1 MILHQIWVR
10 QSFCALGHN
19 LPFFL
24 RNMYYSCTI
33 EKGHFI
39 PGQVNSPAALMTNL
53 CLHWHEALCKLA
65 THFSLVAQTEVD
77 PQGEIHIPF
86 EPSQ

>member
-19 LPFFL
+19 LPLFFEKYL
-24 RNMYYSCTI
+24 LPLI

-53 CLHWHEALCKLA
+53 CLHWQEALCRLA

>member
-1 MILHQIWVR
+1 
-10 QSFCALGHN
+10 
-19 LPFFL
+19 
-24 RNMYYSCTI
+24 
-33 EKGHFI
+33 
-39 PGQVNSPAALMTNL
+39 MTNL

>member
-1 MILHQIWVR
+1 MQPNISQTDSTVDTPLV
-10 QSFCALGHN
+10 
-19 LPFFL
+19 
-24 RNMYYSCTI
+24 
-33 EKGHFI
+33 
-39 PGQVNSPAALMTNL
+39 
-53 CLHWHEALCKLA
+53 